1 LLLQLI
7 RNNVRRV
14 LDHHITPHAPA
25 DHPPGGRAGDRR
37 AFLGLLSAV
46 VALNVVG
53 WGVLL
58 VVVAP
63 QQLSLGDSQVFGVG
77 VGLTAFLLGARHAFD
92 ADHIA
97 IIDNTTR
104 KLVGEGTRSLGTG
117 FWFALG
123 HSSVVFGLS
132 LLLAVG
138 VRAVADPVQDDGSAL
153 QHSLG
158 IVGSLA
164 AGTFLILIGLMN
176 ISALVGILHVY
187 RHLRAGTFDEEK
199 LHHHLHNRG
208 FLARLFKGAIARVRK
223 PSHLYPVGLLMGLGF
238 DTATQVALLVLAGGT
253 AAYALPWYAVL
264 VLPVLFTAGMTLFDT
279 IDGLFMTRAY
289 RWAVLDPGRKLF
301 YNFSV
306 TALSVAIALSI
317 GAIVLLQLV
326 AEEFD
331 PASLRWV
338 AGLDLNYVGFVL
350 VAVFVVAWLASVGG
364 FQILARRR
372 GFRGSLALA
381 PQPPRFLDDGIDSL
395 RG

>member
-1 LLLQLI
+1 MPH
-7 RNNVRRV
+7 
-14 LDHHITPHAPA
+14 HHITPQSPA
-25 DHPPGGRAGDRR
+25 VQPAGGKAGDRR
-37 AFLGLLSAV
+37 ALVGLVAAV
-46 VALNVVG
+46 VGLNVVG

-58 VVVAP
+58 FAVAP
-63 QQLSLGDSQVFGVG
+63 QQLSLGDSRVFGVG

-132 LLLAVG
+132 LLLALG
-138 VRAVADPVQDDGSAL
+138 VRALADPVQDDGSTL
-153 QHSLG
+153 QHTLG
-158 IVGSLA
+158 LVGSLA

-176 ISALVGILHVY
+176 ISALVGIAHVY
-187 RHLRAGTFDEEK
+187 RHLKAGTFDEEE

-208 FLARLFKGAIARVRK
+208 LLARLFKGAISRVTK
-223 PSHLYPVGLLMGLGF
+223 PWHLYPVGLLMGLGF

-289 RWAVLDPGRKLF
+289 RWAVLDPARKLF

-317 GAIVLLQLV
+317 GGIVLLQLI

-338 AGLDLNYVGFVL
+338 AGLDLNYVGFLL
-350 VAVFVVAWLASVGG
+350 VAVFVTAWVASVGA
-364 FQILARRR
+364 FQILGRRR
-372 GFRGSLALA
+372 AAAGAA
-381 PQPPRFLDDGIDSL
+381 GIGNL
-395 RG
+395 PG

>member
-1 LLLQLI
+1 MI
-7 RNNVRRV
+7 DEPWSVCWARCSGSTCSAGASCCSWSRPRTSAWAARRSS
-14 LDHHITPHAPA
+14 
-25 DHPPGGRAGDRR
+25 G
-37 AFLGLLSAV
+37 SA
-46 VALNVVG
+46 
-53 WGVLL
+53 
-58 VVVAP
+58 
-63 QQLSLGDSQVFGVG
+63 SD
-77 VGLTAFLLGARHAFD
+77 LTAFLLGARHAFD

-123 HSSVVFGLS
+123 HSSVVFGLA

-138 VRAVADPVQDDGSAL
+138 VRAVADPVQDGGSSL

-176 ISALVGILHVY
+176 ISALVGIVHVY
-187 RHLRAGTFDEEK
+187 RHLRAGTFDEDQ

-208 FLARLFKGAIARVRK
+208 FFARLFKSAIARVRK
-223 PSHLYPVGLLMGLGF
+223 PWHLYPVGLLMGLGF

-289 RWAVLDPGRKLF
+289 RWAVLDPARKLF

-306 TALSVAIALSI
+306 TALSVAIAHVDRRDRAAAADRRGVRPGRAAL
-317 GAIVLLQLV
+317 GGRPRPQLRRV
-326 AEEFD
+326 
-331 PASLRWV
+331 PAGRGV
-338 AGLDLNYVGFVL
+338 RRGVGR
-350 VAVFVVAWLASVGG
+350 
-364 FQILARRR
+364 QRRR
-372 GFRGSLALA
+372 VPGARQGERLSRLAGA
-381 PQPPRFLDDGIDSL
+381 RASTTEFL
-395 RG
+395 RGPR

>member
-1 LLLQLI
+1 M
-7 RNNVRRV
+7 
-14 LDHHITPHAPA
+14 LDHHITSHPPA
-25 DHPPGGRAGDRR
+25 VHPPGGKAGDRR
-37 AFLGLLSAV
+37 ALIGLLTAVLGLNL
-46 VALNVVG
+46 LG

-58 VVVAP
+58 LVVAP
-63 QQLSLGDSQVFGVG
+63 QDLSLGGARVFGVG

-123 HSSVVFGLS
+123 HSSVVFGLAM
-132 LLLAVG
+132 LLAIG
-138 VRAVADPVQDDGSAL
+138 VRAVADPVQDDASTL

-164 AGTFLILIGLMN
+164 AGIFLILIGLMN
-176 ISALVGILHVY
+176 MSALVGILHVY
-187 RHLRAGTFDEEK
+187 RHMRAGTFDEEQ

-208 FLARLFKGAIARVRK
+208 FFARLFKSAIARVRK
-223 PSHLYPVGLLMGLGF
+223 PWHLYPVGLLMGLGF

-289 RWAVLDPGRKLF
+289 RWAVLDPARKLF

-326 AEEFD
+326 AEQYD
-331 PASLRWV
+331 PAGLRWV
-338 AGLDLNYVGFVL
+338 AGLDLNYVGFLL
-350 VAVFVVAWLASVGG
+350 VAVFVVAWVASVGA
-364 FQILARRR
+364 FQVLGRRR
-372 GFRGSLALA
+372 AA
-381 PQPPRFLDDGIDSL
+381 AATMAVDSL
-395 RG
+395 PR

>member
-1 LLLQLI
+1 MI
-7 RNNVRRV
+7 RNKVRRV
-14 LDHHITPHAPA
+14 RAHHITPHDPRA
-25 DHPPGGRAGDRR
+25 DQGPGDRR
-37 AFLGLLSAV
+37 ALVGLLTAV
-46 VALNVVG
+46 LALNVVG

-58 VVVAP
+58 LFVAP
-63 QQLSLGDSQVFGVG
+63 QELSLGDSRVFGVG

-104 KLVGEGTRSLGTG
+104 KLVGEGTPSLGTG

-123 HSSVVFGLS
+123 HSSVVFALS
-132 LLLAVG
+132 LLLALG
-138 VRAVADPVQDDGSAL
+138 VRAIADPLQDGGSTL

-158 IVGSLA
+158 IVGSIA

-176 ISALVGILHVY
+176 ISALIGIMHVY
-187 RHLRAGTFDEEK
+187 RHLKAGTFDEEQ

-208 FLARLFKGAIARVRK
+208 FFARLFKGAIARVRK
-223 PSHLYPVGLLMGLGF
+223 PIHLYPVGLLMGLGF

-264 VLPVLFTAGMTLFDT
+264 VLPILFTAGMTLFDT

-289 RWAVLDPGRKLF
+289 RWAVLDPARKLF

-331 PASLRWV
+331 PASLRWI
-338 AGLDLNYVGFVL
+338 AGLDLNYVGFLL
-350 VAVFVVAWLASVGG
+350 VAVFVLAWVASIGA
-364 FQILARRR
+364 FQILGRRR
-372 GFRGSLALA
+372 AA
-381 PQPPRFLDDGIDSL
+381 AAAMGIDSL
-395 RG
+395 PR

>member
-1 LLLQLI
+1 MPA
-7 RNNVRRV
+7 
-14 LDHHITPHAPA
+14 HHITPGHPA
-25 DHPPGGRAGDRR
+25 AHPPAGRSGDRR
-37 AFLGLLSAV
+37 ALVGLLGAV
-46 VALNVVG
+46 LGLNVVG

-58 VVVAP
+58 LVVAP
-63 QQLSLGDSQVFGVG
+63 QELSLGDSRVFGVG
-77 VGLTAFLLGARHAFD
+77 VGVTAFLLGARHAFD

-132 LLLAVG
+132 LLLAIG

-153 QHSLG
+153 QQSLG
-158 IVGSLA
+158 VVGSLA

-176 ISALVGILHVY
+176 LSALVGIVHVY
-187 RHLRAGTFDEEK
+187 RHLKAGTFDEDE

-208 FLARLFKGAIARVRK
+208 FLARLFKRAIARVRK
-223 PSHLYPVGLLMGLGF
+223 PWHLYPVGLLMGLGF
-238 DTATQVALLVLAGGT
+238 DTATQIALLVLAGGT

-289 RWAVLDPGRKLF
+289 RWAVLDPARKLF

-317 GAIVLLQLV
+317 GAIVLLQLI

-338 AGLDLNYVGFVL
+338 AGLDLNYVGFML
-350 VAVFVVAWLASVGG
+350 VAVFVVAWAASVGA
-364 FQILARRR
+364 FQLLGRRR
-372 GFRGSLALA
+372 AA
-381 PQPPRFLDDGIDSL
+381 AAAVGIDSL
-395 RG
+395 PR